1 MIVLCT
7 GYTNTYTWL
16 NVLKVAASAINAEIN
31 TDNYDTDLSDTDT
44 TDSDGDEETPAKK
57 VFKCCKT
64 QFCVWL
70 FIIL

>member
-7 GYTNTYTWL
+7 GYTNTYTWF

-31 TDNYDTDLSDTDT
+31 TDNYDTDT

-64 QFCVWL
+64 QFCVLL